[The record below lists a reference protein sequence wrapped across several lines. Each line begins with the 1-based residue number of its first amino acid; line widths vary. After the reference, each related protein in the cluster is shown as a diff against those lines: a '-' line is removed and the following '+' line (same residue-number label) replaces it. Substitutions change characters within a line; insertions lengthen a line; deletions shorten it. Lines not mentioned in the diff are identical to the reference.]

1 MPPVQVSNNK
11 RTHEQEVKSNHS
23 SPVKKKQREDTGSMQ
38 PAPAGPSSEATP
50 KSPLLDTP
58 SSYLSTLSPTSRSD
72 SNSPSPKKKPLSFL
86 SEQVTQSST
95 TAEKEAKTVED
106 SQQPNKVRLS
116 SDSPSKKLDKE
127 PEPSANKRPKKTLT
141 SDSNKTPSP
150 GKNSS
155 KTELSDASSVSVIS
169 NATSTSEVSLKSK
182 NKKLEPPEG
191 FKML

>member
-1 MPPVQVSNNK
+1 M
-11 RTHEQEVKSNHS
+11 
-23 SPVKKKQREDTGSMQ
+23 
-38 PAPAGPSSEATP
+38 
-50 KSPLLDTP
+50 
-58 SSYLSTLSPTSRSD
+58 SPTSRSD

-95 TAEKEAKTVED
+95 TAEKEATTVVD
-106 SQQPNKVRLS
+106 SQQPKKGRLS

-127 PEPSANKRPKKTLT
+127 PEPAANKRPKNTLT